1 MIVAREEAAACPS
14 SAVTTVDILAGL
26 IKDEAGIAV
35 LHIPDGCITDLFNAV
50 PRLLE
55 DLMVKQWRQY
65 RGGEHLSSAD
75 ARFLTLEYR
84 PHAHNG

>member
-1 MIVAREEAAACPS
+1 M
-14 SAVTTVDILAGL
+14 DILAGL

-65 RGGEHLSSAD
+65 RGD
-75 ARFLTLEYR
+75 LTHTTANR
-84 PHAHNG
+84 NGQWELLTSEDEL